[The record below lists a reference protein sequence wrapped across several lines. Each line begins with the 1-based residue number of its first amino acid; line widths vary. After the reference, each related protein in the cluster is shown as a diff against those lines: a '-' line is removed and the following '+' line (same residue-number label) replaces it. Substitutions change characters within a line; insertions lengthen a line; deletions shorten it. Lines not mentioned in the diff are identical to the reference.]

1 MKRTIKYAVWLAVC
15 GWLAAGCGE
24 SGEDGV
30 RNVSGI
36 RASVEA
42 SAAEYAGDAGH
53 VRLYL
58 TDENS
63 VISKSYSFNN
73 LTEFNDAV
81 LNLPLKAFRAVLFA
95 NLDPDVFEVPA
106 VGEKADAAGCGI
118 RAGAVV
124 EKPLLS
130 ASADISGTASGVT
143 LELKN
148 AMARLTFGYPSPAE
162 GTFVLRVGSPETGG
176 GAELYEVVF
185 EEEFAAGAPDFS
197 VSCYLYPV
205 VRGDVS
211 ITGAVGESAFSFMP
225 DRPEER
231 YEAGHDYLFTVHS
244 EPLGRSAASSV
255 PRYVITLNR

>member
-30 RNVSGI
+30 TGVSGI

-95 NLDPDVFEVPA
+95 NLDPDVF
-106 VGEKADAAGCGI
+106 
-118 RAGAVV
+118 
-124 EKPLLS
+124 
-130 ASADISGTASGVT
+130 
-143 LELKN
+143 
-148 AMARLTFGYPSPAE
+148 
-162 GTFVLRVGSPETGG
+162 
-176 GAELYEVVF
+176 
-185 EEEFAAGAPDFS
+185 
-197 VSCYLYPV
+197 
-205 VRGDVS
+205 
-211 ITGAVGESAFSFMP
+211 
-225 DRPEER
+225 
-231 YEAGHDYLFTVHS
+231 
-244 EPLGRSAASSV
+244 
-255 PRYVITLNR
+255 